1 MLKKSSQV
9 LVWWAYLPFQGHVNT
24 SLAQAERHG
33 LSVYGQRKHFFF
45 FFLIRLNNYISN
57 FYVLKWTNTIGSEVG
72 ITKNSITNKV
82 LLAFTGVGF
91 QFSTIFFPNL
101 LLRFYN
107 ITNHLTNSILI
118 PESFT
123 SSIVAIP
130 LYWYDSCNDLYM
142 DLESV
147 FPLEYGHFPPNF

>member
-1 MLKKSSQV
+1 M
-9 LVWWAYLPFQGHVNT
+9 LPFQGHVNT
-24 SLAQAERHG
+24 SLPQAELHG
-33 LSVYGQRKHFFF
+33 LSVYDQRKHF
-45 FFLIRLNNYISN
+45 FFLIRLNNYISS
-57 FYVLKWTNTIGSEVG
+57 FYVLKWTNTIGSELG
-72 ITKNSITNKV
+72 IIKNSITNKV
-82 LLAFTGVGF
+82 LLAFTSVGF
-91 QFSTIFFPNL
+91 QFSTTFFPNL

-130 LYWYDSCNDLYM
+130 LYWYDSCKDLYM

-147 FPLEYGHFPPNF
+147 FPLEYGNFPPNF

>member
-1 MLKKSSQV
+1 MFGEHIYHSKVMLI
-9 LVWWAYLPFQGHVNT
+9 LPWLKQSYMVYQFMVNVNT
-24 SLAQAERHG
+24 
-33 LSVYGQRKHFFF
+33 FFF
-45 FFLIRLNNYISN
+45 YRLNNYISN

-72 ITKNSITNKV
+72 IIKNSITNKV

-130 LYWYDSCNDLYM
+130 LYWYDSCKDLYM

-147 FPLEYGHFPPNF
+147 FPLDYGNFPPTF

>member
-1 MLKKSSQV
+1 MFGEHIYHSKVMLI
-9 LVWWAYLPFQGHVNT
+9 LPWLKQSDMVYQFMVNVNT
-24 SLAQAERHG
+24 
-33 LSVYGQRKHFFF
+33 FF

-72 ITKNSITNKV
+72 IIKNSITNKV

-147 FPLEYGHFPPNF
+147 FPFEYGHFPPNF